1 MENAFYVTLKASFVL
16 KIITFLSWIFR
27 HVGKRLYFQRKLSLF
42 SKFVTSSTEKQII
55 AIDILLNISRNE
67 GNQAMK
73 FSQLIEYNM
82 RNIFLEKSC
91 GGDVVEK
98 LVPEPSV
105 KNQNCAYLWIKI
117 LKFYA
122 VSFLC
127 SS

>member
-1 MENAFYVTLKASFVL
+1 MWENAF
-16 KIITFLSWIFR
+16 I
-27 HVGKRLYFQRKLSLF
+27 RKLSLF

-55 AIDILLNISRNE
+55 AIDIFLNISRNE
-67 GNQAMK
+67 GNQTMK
-73 FSQLIEYNM
+73 FSQLIKYNM

-105 KNQNCAYLWIKI
+105 KNQNCAYLWINI